1 MKKRK
6 SIPKEMTAIEISGG
20 KLAAVTRYVPKPK
33 AGEVLL
39 HVAAA
44 GVNRP
49 DILQRKGLYPPPPG
63 ITDIPGLEAA
73 GTVVALGAGVKGMKV
88 GDSVCALAAGGGYA
102 EYCAVPAPQCLPLP
116 RGMKIEAAAAI
127 PETFF
132 TVWTNLFDRGQL
144 QRGESILIHG
154 GASGI
159 GTAAIQIARAF
170 GAKVYVTAGT
180 RDKCAAC
187 EKLGAEKAFNYKQQ
201 DFVAEILKETGNEG
215 VDVILD
221 MVGGDYIPRN
231 LKALRTGG
239 RHVSIAMQHGR
250 KAEVDIFEI
259 MSKRLVLTGSTLRAR
274 SVKDKGEIAKALK
287 KKIWPLL
294 AKNKLAPVIDRAFD
308 LAEAQAAHDYL
319 ESGKHVGKIILIN
332 KY

>member
-6 SIPKEMTAIEISGG
+6 SIPKEMTAIEINGG
-20 KLAAVTRYVPKPK
+20 KLVAATRYVPKPK
-33 AGEVLL
+33 AGEILL
-39 HVAAA
+39 QVAAA

-73 GTVVALGAGVKGMKV
+73 GTVAALGAGVKGLKV
-88 GDSVCALAAGGGYA
+88 GDSVCALVAGGSYA

-116 RGMKIEAAAAI
+116 KGMKIDAAAGV

-144 QRGESILIHG
+144 QKGETVLIHG

-159 GTAAIQIARAF
+159 GTTAIQIARAF
-170 GAKVYVTAGT
+170 GAKVYVTAGS

-221 MVGGDYIPRN
+221 MVGGDYMPRN
-231 LKALRTGG
+231 LKALKTGG

-287 KKIWPLL
+287 KKVWPLL
-294 AKNKLAPVIDRAFD
+294 AKKKLAPVIDRTFD
-308 LAEAQAAHDYL
+308 LADAQAAHDYL
-319 ESGKHVGKIILIN
+319 ESGKHVGKVILIN